1 MEAYIPL
8 IVSALGG
15 TILGPILAKLLGGSG
30 TMGVFGGI
38 LGGIGAHYG
47 ADAASV
53 GHMLGSSPV
62 MVHLQDF
69 LEGGIG
75 GGILGMLGGALLR
88 KP

>member
-15 TILGPILAKLLGGSG
+15 TILGPVLSKLLGGSAM
-30 TMGVFGGI
+30 MGVFGGI
-38 LGGIGAHYG
+38 LGGVGAHYG
-47 ADAASV
+47 ADAAST
-53 GHMLGSSPV
+53 GQLLGSSPV
-62 MVHLQDF
+62 MVHLQDL

-75 GGILGMLGGALLR
+75 GGIVGMLGGALLR